1 MNRVYKV
8 IWSKAKHCYVVTSEI
23 AKSHTKG
30 ESTGRGL
37 KKLAAALLVAAA
49 LMGPN
54 FAWAADTVSVEPASA
69 GSSTAV
75 GSATAVEVY
84 TKEGADKAL
93 YDETAARIDADAKVV
108 EAVNSGITLNNENV
122 LQKNTTSVND
132 DVKVT
137 TERVDVT
144 EMILNKGKD
153 NQITLSEDG
162 IKVGKNSTVIASDG
176 VFAGGDTADA
186 AKAALNANGSIKGAN
201 GKFTVDANGQVT
213 ANGGV
218 DTNGGN
224 INAGDGTVTGKTITD
239 GTATMTGGALT
250 GVKSLGVENIDAS
263 GNITAGGTITGNKLT
278 DGIASLQAGNL
289 NVHDITA
296 TGDISGKAI
305 TGTSLNTQGGAING
319 GAITGT
325 TITGTTGSFANEVS
339 AGSVKVTNKLE
350 AGSIEAT
357 GNLKGNSLE
366 VTNNATVGGQL
377 TAGTLATAGNNF
389 TVDAAGNVVAK
400 GVDAGS
406 GTIKTT
412 GAVETGTLH
421 ATGKAN
427 VDGNAEIGG
436 TLTAGATTVASL
448 DAGSGLIKTTGDISG
463 TNITGTNITGDNVTV
478 KDKLTTK
485 DLEVKG
491 EFKANSITLGSKP
504 NNYTEIDMGNVTS
517 KVNENVGAVKYTA
530 ESIFNKDGSSITART
545 DEGAVDSTGKSNVG
559 AKEISQYLGNNAVP
573 GSSDKNV
580 TRNMVRH
587 DDGTFS
593 MEDKA
598 VDGTNSSTVSQ
609 NAGER
614 KVTVTDGTKTLN
626 VTENLTNGIVSETKG
641 EGTVTLTQGMDGTYK
656 VETSGTS
663 TEEIGGQKIENYKAG
678 LDTNITGD
686 ETHDVSGAM
695 TTTVEG
701 QATENFKNGLDTNI
715 TGDETHDVSGAMTTT
730 VEGQA
735 TENFKNGLDTNIT
748 GDETHDVSGTMT
760 TTVEGQATENFK
772 DGLDTNITGDE
783 THDVSGAM
791 TTTVEG
797 QATENFKNGLD
808 TNITGNETHD
818 VSGTMTTTVEG
829 QATENFKDGLDT
841 NITGDE
847 THDVSGTMTTTV
859 EGQATENYNNGLD
872 TNITGDETHDVSGAM
887 TTTVE
892 GQATENY
899 NNGLDTNITGDE
911 THDVSGAM
919 TTTVEGQ
926 ATENF
931 KNGLDTNITGDETHD
946 VSGTM
951 TTTVTGDSSL
961 TAENITNEAKNKI
974 TNKAIDVETDAT
986 SSIVQKVT
994 NAAGSNTSTQ
1004 WSYQTTEEMSQTD
1017 GKTAFYL
1024 RGAAEEKSELIDG
1037 NVKTTIDTI
1046 AGQTNTHITDGTN
1059 TSNDLQKADQI
1070 ASSVTDGTNTT
1081 VVNQDARSLASSI
1094 TDGTGTKVNNSI
1106 HWVDGSAQ
1114 RIEVDDTHFYAE
1126 TRTAEKAEEALKSG
1140 NTVIDI
1146 VKDTNTATVS
1156 SAVTDGATITGISQN
1171 AKDIS
1176 LSAAGGTITNDAN
1189 DVLNKGANSVINEV
1203 GANQVAVMTDSVKAA
1218 YGSDTYTTWNGNGI
1232 TNNAKDKTVATNA
1245 KDILNTATGDMENKV
1260 GGNLTNNVT
1269 GNMTSNV
1276 TGDSSLSANNITNT
1290 ATVKLSNSAADI
1302 ENTATNSITDKV
1314 GENVERTM
1322 GTKKIEESVKD
1333 GTKSNTFT
1341 KTAKKDMNIITD
1353 GTNTSTLSQLADKVN
1368 TSLKEVDGAGNTTK
1382 SLNNVKTVS
1391 EDTTKM
1397 TDAASGEFSK
1407 RSQTVSQIQDKVG
1420 KTTVT
1425 TIDGKTTLTDED
1437 HNHTTEMDYAN
1448 VTKDLS
1454 VYRNTTLGQEG
1465 EDTNLT
1471 VNSKS
1476 EFKDTVKMD
1485 STLEVDGTSTFNDK
1499 VTITK
1504 NGLAVT
1510 GGTTTDTLEV
1520 KGTSEF
1526 GGKAAFKDDVSMDKK
1541 LTVKGA
1547 AEFKDDVSMGKNL
1560 TVTGKT
1566 ETGTLHVNGDGY
1578 VGGDLNV
1585 EGNIETHDAELSENS
1600 RQVVTG
1606 RQLYQTNVR
1615 VDKLDNRIKKVGANA
1630 AALAAL
1636 RPGDFN
1642 PDDKFSI
1649 AAGFGSYRNAS
1660 AAALGLFYRPNEN
1673 VLLSL
1678 GTSFGD
1684 GENMVNAG
1692 VSVKFGRGKSMAER
1706 RKEMADEVS
1715 SMRDEMRS
1723 QDERIAELEEM
1734 LRKQSELIEKL
1745 SKES

>member
-69 GSSTAV
+69 TAV

-93 YDETAARIDADAKVV
+93 HDETAARIGADAKLV

-122 LQKNTTSVND
+122 LQKNTTTIVND
-132 DVKVT
+132 DGKVT
-137 TERVDVT
+137 TERGDVT

-162 IKVGKNSTVIASDG
+162 IKVGKNSTVIASEG

-201 GKFTVDANGQVT
+201 GKFTVDTNGLVT

-218 DTNGGN
+218 DTNSGDILTRGGK
-224 INAGDGTVTGKTITD
+224 INAGSGDISGKDISASGDISGKDITGSGTVKGHAVTD
-239 GTATMTGGALT
+239 GTARMEGGALT
-250 GVKSLGVENIDAS
+250 GVTT
-263 GNITAGGTITGNKLT
+263 ITAGGDVVSTGGKVQGTSVSDGTATLSGGSLNNAVDINASGTITGN
-278 DGIASLQAGNL
+278 
-289 NVHDITA
+289 
-296 TGDISGKAI
+296 
-305 TGTSLNTQGGAING
+305 
-319 GAITGT
+319 
-325 TITGTTGSFANEVS
+325 
-339 AGSVKVTNKLE
+339 
-350 AGSIEAT
+350 
-357 GNLKGNSLE
+357 
-366 VTNNATVGGQL
+366 
-377 TAGTLATAGNNF
+377 
-389 TVDAAGNVVAK
+389 NVVVK
-400 GVDAGS
+400 G
-406 GTIKTT
+406 
-412 GAVETGTLH
+412 
-421 ATGKAN
+421 
-427 VDGNAEIGG
+427 
-436 TLTAGATTVASL
+436 
-448 DAGSGLIKTTGDISG
+448 
-463 TNITGTNITGDNVTV
+463 
-478 KDKLTTK
+478 KLTTNG
-485 DLEVKG
+485 LETDR
-491 EFKANSITLGSKP
+491 ITLGSETLNQTDINK
-504 NNYTEIDMGNVTS
+504 GNVTS
-517 KVNENVGAVKYTA
+517 KVNDTVGAVEYTA

-545 DEGAVDSTGKSNVG
+545 DEGIVDSTGKSIVG
-559 AKEISQYLGNNAVP
+559 AKEISQYLGNNAEP
-573 GSSDKNV
+573 KSSDKNV
-580 TRNMVRH
+580 TRNMVRNG
-587 DDGTFS
+587 DGTFS

-598 VDGTNSSTVSQ
+598 VDEGKSSTVSQ

-614 KVTVTDGTKTLN
+614 KVTVAEGTNTLT
-626 VTENLTNGIVSETKG
+626 VTENLTGGIVSETDDGAGQK
-641 EGTVTLTQGMDGTYK
+641 VTLTQGMDGTYK

-663 TEEIGGQKIENYKAG
+663 TEEIGGQKVENYKG
-678 LDTNITGD
+678 
-686 ETHDVSGAM
+686 
-695 TTTVEG
+695 
-701 QATENFKNGLDTNI
+701 GLDTNI

-760 TTVEGQATENFK
+760 TTAK
-772 DGLDTNITGDE
+772 
-783 THDVSGAM
+783 
-791 TTTVEG
+791 TVK
-797 QATENFKNGLD
+797 T
-808 TNITGNETHD
+808 ITGNNTVTSDTE
-818 VSGTMTTTVEG
+818 GTT
-829 QATENFKDGLDT
+829 FKNTGA
-841 NITGDE
+841 NAAMEEGDE
-847 THDVSGTMTTTV
+847 QGRRINTRIFGN
-859 EGQATENYNNGLD
+859 Q
-872 TNITGDETHDVSGAM
+872 
-887 TTTVE
+887 
-892 GQATENY
+892 
-899 NNGLDTNITGDE
+899 
-911 THDVSGAM
+911 
-919 TTTVEGQ
+919 
-926 ATENF
+926 
-931 KNGLDTNITGDETHD
+931 
-946 VSGTM
+946 
-951 TTTVTGDSSL
+951 
-961 TAENITNEAKNKI
+961 
-974 TNKAIDVETDAT
+974 VETG
-986 SSIVQKVT
+986 KVL
-994 NAAGSNTSTQ
+994 
-1004 WSYQTTEEMSQTD
+1004 TD
-1017 GKTAFYL
+1017 F
-1024 RGAAEEKSELIDG
+1024 
-1037 NVKTTIDTI
+1037 
-1046 AGQTNTHITDGTN
+1046 
-1059 TSNDLQKADQI
+1059 AD
-1070 ASSVTDGTNTT
+1070 
-1081 VVNQDARSLASSI
+1081 
-1094 TDGTGTKVNNSI
+1094 VNNNL
-1106 HWVDGSAQ
+1106 
-1114 RIEVDDTHFYAE
+1114 T
-1126 TRTAEKAEEALKSG
+1126 
-1140 NTVIDI
+1140 
-1146 VKDTNTATVS
+1146 
-1156 SAVTDGATITGISQN
+1156 
-1171 AKDIS
+1171 
-1176 LSAAGGTITNDAN
+1176 
-1189 DVLNKGANSVINEV
+1189 
-1203 GANQVAVMTDSVKAA
+1203 
-1218 YGSDTYTTWNGNGI
+1218 
-1232 TNNAKDKTVATNA
+1232 
-1245 KDILNTATGDMENKV
+1245 V
-1260 GGNLTNNVT
+1260 GGNT
-1269 GNMTSNV
+1269 
-1276 TGDSSLSANNITNT
+1276 
-1290 ATVKLSNSAADI
+1290 
-1302 ENTATNSITDKV
+1302 
-1314 GENVERTM
+1314 
-1322 GTKKIEESVKD
+1322 
-1333 GTKSNTFT
+1333 
-1341 KTAKKDMNIITD
+1341 
-1353 GTNTSTLSQLADKVN
+1353 TL
-1368 TSLKEVDGAGNTTK
+1368 G
-1382 SLNNVKTVS
+1382 
-1391 EDTTKM
+1391 
-1397 TDAASGEFSK
+1397 
-1407 RSQTVSQIQDKVG
+1407 R
-1420 KTTVT
+1420 
-1425 TIDGKTTLTDED
+1425 DGKTTLT
-1437 HNHTTEMDYAN
+1437 
-1448 VTKDLS
+1448 
-1454 VYRNTTLGQEG
+1454 
-1465 EDTNLT
+1465 

-1476 EFKDTVKMD
+1476 TFKDTVKMEK
-1485 STLEVDGTSTFNDK
+1485 TLEVDGTSTFNDK

>member
-69 GSSTAV
+69 TVV

-84 TKEGADKAL
+84 TKKGADKAL
-93 YDETAARIDADAKVV
+93 DDETAARIGADAKLV

-122 LQKNTTSVND
+122 LQKNTTIVND
-132 DVKVT
+132 DGKVT

-162 IKVGKNSTVIASDG
+162 IKVGKNSTVIASEG

-186 AKAALNANGSIKGAN
+186 AKAALNANGSIKGAA
-201 GKFTVDANGQVT
+201 GKFTVDTDGKVT

-218 DTNGGN
+218 DTNSGEILTRGGS
-224 INAGDGTVTGKTITD
+224 INAGAGDISGKNISASGDLHADGDISGKDISGKDITGSGTVTGQAVTD
-239 GTATMTGGALT
+239 GTARMEGGALT
-250 GVKSLGVENIDAS
+250 GVTTITATGNISTGGDVVSTGGKVQGTSISDGTATLSGGSLTDAV
-263 GNITAGGTITGNKLT
+263 NITASGTITGN
-278 DGIASLQAGNL
+278 
-289 NVHDITA
+289 
-296 TGDISGKAI
+296 
-305 TGTSLNTQGGAING
+305 
-319 GAITGT
+319 
-325 TITGTTGSFANEVS
+325 
-339 AGSVKVTNKLE
+339 
-350 AGSIEAT
+350 
-357 GNLKGNSLE
+357 
-366 VTNNATVGGQL
+366 
-377 TAGTLATAGNNF
+377 
-389 TVDAAGNVVAK
+389 NVV
-400 GVDAGS
+400 VN
-406 GTIKTT
+406 
-412 GAVETGTLH
+412 E
-421 ATGKAN
+421 
-427 VDGNAEIGG
+427 
-436 TLTAGATTVASL
+436 
-448 DAGSGLIKTTGDISG
+448 
-463 TNITGTNITGDNVTV
+463 
-478 KDKLTTK
+478 KLTTK
-485 DLEVKG
+485 NLEVTDGLKTDH
-491 EFKANSITLGSKP
+491 ITLGDETLNQTDINK
-504 NNYTEIDMGNVTS
+504 GNVTS
-517 KVNENVGAVKYTA
+517 KVNETVGTVEYTA

-580 TRNMVRH
+580 TRNMVRNG
-587 DDGTFS
+587 DGTFS

-598 VDGTNSSTVSQ
+598 VDGTKSSTVSQ

-614 KVTVTDGTKTLN
+614 KVTVTDGTKTLT
-626 VTENLTNGIVSETKG
+626 VTENLTDGIVSETDDGAGQK
-641 EGTVTLTQGMDGTYK
+641 VTLTQGMDGTYK

-663 TEEIGGQKIENYKAG
+663 TEEIGGQKVENYKG
-678 LDTNITGD
+678 
-686 ETHDVSGAM
+686 
-695 TTTVEG
+695 
-701 QATENFKNGLDTNI
+701 
-715 TGDETHDVSGAMTTT
+715 
-730 VEGQA
+730 
-735 TENFKNGLDTNIT
+735 GLDTNIT

-760 TTVEGQATENFK
+760 TTVEGQVTENF
-772 DGLDTNITGDE
+772 
-783 THDVSGAM
+783 
-791 TTTVEG
+791 
-797 QATENFKNGLD
+797 NG
-808 TNITGNETHD
+808 
-818 VSGTMTTTVEG
+818 
-829 QATENFKDGLDT
+829 GLDT

-847 THDVSGTMTTTV
+847 THDVSGTMTTT
-859 EGQATENYNNGLD
+859 AK
-872 TNITGDETHDVSGAM
+872 
-887 TTTVE
+887 TV
-892 GQATENY
+892 
-899 NNGLDTNITGDE
+899 
-911 THDVSGAM
+911 
-919 TTTVEGQ
+919 
-926 ATENF
+926 
-931 KNGLDTNITGDETHD
+931 K
-946 VSGTM
+946 
-951 TTTVTGDSSL
+951 
-961 TAENITNEAKNKI
+961 
-974 TNKAIDVETDAT
+974 
-986 SSIVQKVT
+986 
-994 NAAGSNTSTQ
+994 
-1004 WSYQTTEEMSQTD
+1004 
-1017 GKTAFYL
+1017 
-1024 RGAAEEKSELIDG
+1024 
-1037 NVKTTIDTI
+1037 
-1046 AGQTNTHITDGTN
+1046 
-1059 TSNDLQKADQI
+1059 
-1070 ASSVTDGTNTT
+1070 
-1081 VVNQDARSLASSI
+1081 
-1094 TDGTGTKVNNSI
+1094 
-1106 HWVDGSAQ
+1106 
-1114 RIEVDDTHFYAE
+1114 
-1126 TRTAEKAEEALKSG
+1126 
-1140 NTVIDI
+1140 
-1146 VKDTNTATVS
+1146 
-1156 SAVTDGATITGISQN
+1156 TITGNNTVTS
-1171 AKDIS
+1171 DTE
-1176 LSAAGGTITNDAN
+1176 GTTFKNT
-1189 DVLNKGANSVINEV
+1189 GANAAMEEGDEHGRRINTRIF
-1203 GANQVAVMTDSVKAA
+1203 GNQVETGKVLTDFADV
-1218 YGSDTYTTWNGNGI
+1218 
-1232 TNNAKDKTVATNA
+1232 NNNLT
-1245 KDILNTATGDMENKV
+1245 V
-1260 GGNLTNNVT
+1260 GGNT
-1269 GNMTSNV
+1269 
-1276 TGDSSLSANNITNT
+1276 
-1290 ATVKLSNSAADI
+1290 
-1302 ENTATNSITDKV
+1302 
-1314 GENVERTM
+1314 
-1322 GTKKIEESVKD
+1322 
-1333 GTKSNTFT
+1333 
-1341 KTAKKDMNIITD
+1341 
-1353 GTNTSTLSQLADKVN
+1353 TL
-1368 TSLKEVDGAGNTTK
+1368 G
-1382 SLNNVKTVS
+1382 
-1391 EDTTKM
+1391 
-1397 TDAASGEFSK
+1397 
-1407 RSQTVSQIQDKVG
+1407 R
-1420 KTTVT
+1420 
-1425 TIDGKTTLTDED
+1425 DGKTTLT
-1437 HNHTTEMDYAN
+1437 
-1448 VTKDLS
+1448 
-1454 VYRNTTLGQEG
+1454 
-1465 EDTNLT
+1465 

-1476 EFKDTVKMD
+1476 TFKDTVKMEK
-1485 STLEVDGTSTFNDK
+1485 TLEVDGTSTFNDK

>member
-69 GSSTAV
+69 TAV

-93 YDETAARIDADAKVV
+93 HDETAARIGADAKLV

-122 LQKNTTSVND
+122 LQKNTTTIVND
-132 DVKVT
+132 DGKVT
-137 TERVDVT
+137 TERGDVT

-162 IKVGKNSTVIASDG
+162 IKVGKNSTVIASEG

-201 GKFTVDANGQVT
+201 GKFTVDTNGLVT

-218 DTNGGN
+218 DTNSGDILTRGGK
-224 INAGDGTVTGKTITD
+224 INAGSGDISGKDISASGDISGKDITGSGTVKGHAVTD
-239 GTATMTGGALT
+239 GTARMEGGALT
-250 GVKSLGVENIDAS
+250 GVTT
-263 GNITAGGTITGNKLT
+263 ITAGGDVVSTGGKVQGTSVSDGTATLSGGSLNNAVDINASGTITGN
-278 DGIASLQAGNL
+278 
-289 NVHDITA
+289 
-296 TGDISGKAI
+296 
-305 TGTSLNTQGGAING
+305 
-319 GAITGT
+319 
-325 TITGTTGSFANEVS
+325 
-339 AGSVKVTNKLE
+339 
-350 AGSIEAT
+350 
-357 GNLKGNSLE
+357 
-366 VTNNATVGGQL
+366 
-377 TAGTLATAGNNF
+377 
-389 TVDAAGNVVAK
+389 NVVVK
-400 GVDAGS
+400 G
-406 GTIKTT
+406 
-412 GAVETGTLH
+412 
-421 ATGKAN
+421 
-427 VDGNAEIGG
+427 
-436 TLTAGATTVASL
+436 
-448 DAGSGLIKTTGDISG
+448 
-463 TNITGTNITGDNVTV
+463 
-478 KDKLTTK
+478 KLTTNG
-485 DLEVKG
+485 LETDR
-491 EFKANSITLGSKP
+491 ITLGSETLNQTDINK
-504 NNYTEIDMGNVTS
+504 GNVTS
-517 KVNENVGAVKYTA
+517 KVNDTVGAVEYTA

-545 DEGAVDSTGKSNVG
+545 DEGIVDSTGKSIVG
-559 AKEISQYLGNNAVP
+559 AKEISQYLGNNAEP
-573 GSSDKNV
+573 KSSDKNV
-580 TRNMVRH
+580 TRNMVRNG
-587 DDGTFS
+587 DGTFS

-598 VDGTNSSTVSQ
+598 VDEGKSSTVSQ

-614 KVTVTDGTKTLN
+614 KVTVAEGTNTLT
-626 VTENLTNGIVSETKG
+626 VTENLTGGIVSETDDGAGQK
-641 EGTVTLTQGMDGTYK
+641 VTLTQGMDGTYK

-663 TEEIGGQKIENYKAG
+663 TEEIGGQKVENYKG
-678 LDTNITGD
+678 
-686 ETHDVSGAM
+686 
-695 TTTVEG
+695 
-701 QATENFKNGLDTNI
+701 GLDTNI

-760 TTVEGQATENFK
+760 TTVEGQATENY
-772 DGLDTNITGDE
+772 
-783 THDVSGAM
+783 
-791 TTTVEG
+791 
-797 QATENFKNGLD
+797 NG
-808 TNITGNETHD
+808 
-818 VSGTMTTTVEG
+818 
-829 QATENFKDGLDT
+829 GLDT

-847 THDVSGTMTTTV
+847 THDVSGTMTTT
-859 EGQATENYNNGLD
+859 AK
-872 TNITGDETHDVSGAM
+872 
-887 TTTVE
+887 TV
-892 GQATENY
+892 
-899 NNGLDTNITGDE
+899 
-911 THDVSGAM
+911 
-919 TTTVEGQ
+919 
-926 ATENF
+926 
-931 KNGLDTNITGDETHD
+931 K
-946 VSGTM
+946 
-951 TTTVTGDSSL
+951 
-961 TAENITNEAKNKI
+961 
-974 TNKAIDVETDAT
+974 
-986 SSIVQKVT
+986 
-994 NAAGSNTSTQ
+994 
-1004 WSYQTTEEMSQTD
+1004 
-1017 GKTAFYL
+1017 
-1024 RGAAEEKSELIDG
+1024 
-1037 NVKTTIDTI
+1037 
-1046 AGQTNTHITDGTN
+1046 
-1059 TSNDLQKADQI
+1059 
-1070 ASSVTDGTNTT
+1070 
-1081 VVNQDARSLASSI
+1081 
-1094 TDGTGTKVNNSI
+1094 
-1106 HWVDGSAQ
+1106 
-1114 RIEVDDTHFYAE
+1114 
-1126 TRTAEKAEEALKSG
+1126 
-1140 NTVIDI
+1140 
-1146 VKDTNTATVS
+1146 
-1156 SAVTDGATITGISQN
+1156 TITGNNTVTS
-1171 AKDIS
+1171 DTE
-1176 LSAAGGTITNDAN
+1176 GTTFKNT
-1189 DVLNKGANSVINEV
+1189 GANAAMEEGDEQGRRINTRIF
-1203 GANQVAVMTDSVKAA
+1203 GNQVETGKVLTDFADV
-1218 YGSDTYTTWNGNGI
+1218 
-1232 TNNAKDKTVATNA
+1232 NNNLT
-1245 KDILNTATGDMENKV
+1245 V
-1260 GGNLTNNVT
+1260 GGNT
-1269 GNMTSNV
+1269 
-1276 TGDSSLSANNITNT
+1276 
-1290 ATVKLSNSAADI
+1290 
-1302 ENTATNSITDKV
+1302 
-1314 GENVERTM
+1314 
-1322 GTKKIEESVKD
+1322 
-1333 GTKSNTFT
+1333 
-1341 KTAKKDMNIITD
+1341 
-1353 GTNTSTLSQLADKVN
+1353 TL
-1368 TSLKEVDGAGNTTK
+1368 G
-1382 SLNNVKTVS
+1382 
-1391 EDTTKM
+1391 
-1397 TDAASGEFSK
+1397 
-1407 RSQTVSQIQDKVG
+1407 R
-1420 KTTVT
+1420 
-1425 TIDGKTTLTDED
+1425 DGKTTLT
-1437 HNHTTEMDYAN
+1437 
-1448 VTKDLS
+1448 
-1454 VYRNTTLGQEG
+1454 
-1465 EDTNLT
+1465 

-1476 EFKDTVKMD
+1476 TFKDTVKMEK
-1485 STLEVDGTSTFNDK
+1485 TLEVDGTSTFNDK